1 MSLPK
6 WCSILLSC
14 VFCVVLSAGTAFA
27 AGDEALTLTSS
38 TVVDGDTNLS
48 VHPVI
53 ELQFSGKVDDITVL
67 SQNKDCFHL
76 QDENGSVLTL
86 QVLFPDVQVQ
96 TRLVNHVFLV
106 PKDSLQPGASY
117 TLTIDRSLMDKKEH
131 TLDRSYQIGFTT
143 GTDEVYARGGENDE
157 LIGLGEDI
165 LSYETALAPPSASV
179 AADTSADAST
189 DAATETSSQTLLRIA
204 IPALI
209 LLLGAVGFWNWRS
222 SRRSS
227 TDA

>member
-6 WCSILLSC
+6 WFSVLLSS

-27 AGDEALTLTSS
+27 AGNETLTLTSS

-48 VHPVI
+48 VHPII

-67 SQNKDCFHL
+67 SQNKNCFHL
-76 QDENGSVLTL
+76 QDETGAVLTL

-96 TRLVNHVFLV
+96 TRLVNHVFLI
-106 PKDSLQPGASY
+106 PKDGLQPGASY
-117 TLTIDRSLMDKKEH
+117 TLTIDRSLVDKKEH
-131 TLDRSYQIGFTT
+131 TLDRSYRITFTT
-143 GTDEVYARGGENDE
+143 GTDEIYTRGAENED
-157 LIGLGEDI
+157 LMGLGEDI
-165 LSYETALAPPSASV
+165 LSYETALAPI
-179 AADTSADAST
+179 ADVPTESLSEKKTSKDAEVST
-189 DAATETSSQTLLRIA
+189 SKLLGVA

-222 SRRSS
+222 SRPSS
-227 TDA
+227 TDS